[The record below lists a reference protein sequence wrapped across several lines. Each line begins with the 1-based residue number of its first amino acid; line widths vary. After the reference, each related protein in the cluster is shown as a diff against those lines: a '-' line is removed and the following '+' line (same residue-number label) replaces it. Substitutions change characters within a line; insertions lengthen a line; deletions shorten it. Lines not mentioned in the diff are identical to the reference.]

1 MIGRRSNCVPL
12 CDLTNCAIS
21 SRVKKV
27 DRKKII
33 YEPRKTIKWDIPIQ
47 GGQAQWNTGRDNDNL
62 IEIYQENYG
71 ILGRSNNPR
80 RNYTTSKCSSSGYRR
95 TELFTLFELKY
106 ILLAWKWPRS
116 TMRPKHT
123 LRGEKSQCKEVEKR
137 R

>member
-80 RNYTTSKCSSSGYRR
+80 QITQLQNVVRVATAGLNYSHIR
-95 TELFTLFELKY
+95 T
-106 ILLAWKWPRS
+106 
-116 TMRPKHT
+116 
-123 LRGEKSQCKEVEKR
+123 
-137 R
+137 